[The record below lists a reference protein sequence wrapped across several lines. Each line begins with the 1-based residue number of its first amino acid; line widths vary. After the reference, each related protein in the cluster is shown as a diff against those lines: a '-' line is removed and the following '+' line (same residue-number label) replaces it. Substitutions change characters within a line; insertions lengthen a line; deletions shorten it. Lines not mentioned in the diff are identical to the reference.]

1 MPKDWLTS
9 RMTVLFRH
17 LRLALPV
24 MAVLL
29 LAACRWSPSTTTPL
43 RLSGATMGTSWS
55 VTLGRLPAD
64 TTRDQLQLLLQQRL
78 DRINALMS
86 TYDPAS
92 ELTRFNDQR
101 SSDWFPVAAE
111 TAAVVALAQ
120 QISRQTGGAF
130 DVTVGPLVDLWGF
143 GPLPRASQPP
153 TAQQIEQT
161 RRRVGYRHLQVR
173 RSPAALRKTVAG
185 LRVDLSAIAKGYA
198 VDQLAELLAQH
209 GVHDALVEIGGELRL
224 LGHRLDG
231 QPWRIAIERPE
242 PGSSAVEKLLA
253 LQPTA
258 VATSGNY
265 RNFYQAAG
273 QRYAHTI
280 DPTSGYP
287 TQHRLA
293 SATVLAPSAAQADA
307 LATALMV
314 MGEQR
319 ARAFCKREGIA
330 ALLLIHQGS
339 AIAAETTPGFRAL
352 TATERK

>member
-1 MPKDWLTS
+1 MA
-9 RMTVLFRH
+9 VLLRH
-17 LRLALPV
+17 LRLALPA

-29 LAACRWSPSTTTPL
+29 LAACQSPPNAATPL

-55 VTLGRLPAD
+55 VTLGGLPAG
-64 TTRDQLQLLLQQRL
+64 TTRNQLQPLLQQRL

-92 ELTRFNDQR
+92 ELSRFNDQS

-120 QISRQTGGAF
+120 QISRLTDGAF

-153 TAQQIEQT
+153 TAHQVEQT
-161 RRRVGYRHLQVR
+161 RHRVGYRHLQVR

-198 VDQLAELLAQH
+198 VDQLAELLAQYDI
-209 GVHDALVEIGGELRL
+209 HDALVEIGGELRL
-224 LGHRLDG
+224 LGHRPDG

-242 PGSSAVEKLLA
+242 PGSRAVEKLLA

-265 RNFYQAAG
+265 RNFYQADG

-280 DPTSGYP
+280 NPASGYP
-287 TQHRLA
+287 VHHRLA

-319 ARAFCKREGIA
+319 ARTFCQREGIA
-330 ALLLIHQGS
+330 ALLLIHQDS
-339 AIAAETTPGFRAL
+339 ALAAETTPGFAAL
-352 TATERK
+352 TTTERI